1 MINKIFG
8 YFKSHKLLTILLL
21 LFFIIRLLYLD
32 QINLLHDEKDIALTG
47 YFLAKSLKSLSGIF
61 LPLNFIDVSVGSP
74 FLSFYYSALWWIIL
88 PFKSVFFA
96 RFPYVFITSFLI
108 FIVYEFILQI
118 TRDKNI
124 STITAIIFCF
134 SPWIFH
140 TTRFT
145 LDIPLGLVFLLLAMI
160 LYLRKKRFYSYLL
173 FFLAFN
179 SYQGFRILIPFLL
192 IYLELFFYINKQS
205 LQKFIK
211 NNLLNIIFIAFL
223 IVFSFTIDSKI
234 TKDRLDNI
242 VFFNQQNLAHQ
253 VDFKRNTSI
262 APNILKKAFNN
273 KATETINYLLNNFI
287 QGQDL
292 SYLFKQGDPSA
303 INGST
308 SAGQFFLPF
317 LLFYYLGFVN
327 IGKRLKKEDFYIFVL
342 SFIALIPSLIS
353 VNGVSFS
360 FRSILSGLGFS
371 YILSLGILFSFG
383 IYKKIKSKY
392 KVLIAF
398 IFVFIILININYF
411 IYNYY
416 FRRPIAISELFNENE
431 RQIAKYLNEN
441 ANNKY
446 AIYHNSPKEI
456 FMSYIFFNNTDID
469 MKKAQLQF
477 KKGQPFIWN
486 NFSFMNCNNKIN
498 YKNIKNAI
506 VSEYCLD
513 KKVYEYLNDESNKK
527 IEHKIPYSD
536 ISEKT
541 AYFVFK

>member
-8 YFKSHKLLTILLL
+8 YFKSHKLLTILFL

-32 QINLLHDEKDIALTG
+32 QINLLHDERDIALTG
-47 YFLAKSLKSLSGIF
+47 YSLANSFMSLSGEF

-74 FLSFYYSALWWIIL
+74 FVSFYYSALWWLIL

-108 FIVYEFILQI
+108 FIVYEFILEI
-118 TRDKNI
+118 TRNKNI

-160 LYLRKKRFYSYLL
+160 FYLREKRFYSYLL

-192 IYLELFFYINKQS
+192 IYLELFFYIKKQI

-211 NNLLNIIFIAFL
+211 NNLLNIIFIALL
-223 IVFSFTIDSKI
+223 IVFSFIIDSNI
-234 TKDRLDNI
+234 TKNRLNNI

-262 APNILKKAFNN
+262 APSILKKAFNN
-273 KATETINYLLNNFI
+273 KATETINYILNNFV
-287 QGQDL
+287 QGQGIN
-292 SYLFKQGDPSA
+292 YLFKQGDPSA
-303 INGST
+303 INGSI
-308 SAGQFFLPF
+308 SAGQFFLPL
-317 LLFYYLGFVN
+317 LLFYYLGFIN
-327 IGKRLKKEDFYIFVL
+327 IGKRLRKEDFYIFGL

-360 FRSILSGLGFS
+360 FRSIISCIGYS
-371 YILSLGILFSFG
+371 YIIALGTIFSFK
-383 IYKKIKSKY
+383 IYKKIKSKW
-392 KVLIAF
+392 KMLILF
-398 IFVFIILININYF
+398 IFIITLVINTNYF

-431 RQIAKYLNEN
+431 RQIAKYLNK
-441 ANNKY
+441 NNKKKY
-446 AIYHNSPKEI
+446 TIYHNAPKEI
-456 FMSYIFFNNTDID
+456 FMSFIFFNNTDINI
-469 MKKAQLQF
+469 KKVQSVF
-477 KKGQPFIWN
+477 KKGAPYILN
-486 NFSFMNCNNKIN
+486 NHSFKNCNNKID

-506 VSEYCLD
+506 VSENCLD
-513 KKVYEYLNDESNKK
+513 KKVYEYLNEESNKK
-527 IEHKIPYSD
+527 IEYKIPYSD